1 MPESY
6 SGVNVFSHIIMTKA
20 FFLINVQY
28 LHRGNTVFQPWV
40 ELASVPSIK
49 RVEEVAGV
57 YDLLV
62 EIETPGRLTEISEL
76 LMSKAWVKRLHVL
89 RSIQPVA
96 IPLVAK
102 QPVPQAQRENPEP
115 SGNTRSWIAST
126 L

>member
-1 MPESY
+1 
-6 SGVNVFSHIIMTKA
+6 MTKA

-28 LHRGNTVFQPWV
+28 LNRGNAVFQPWV
-40 ELASVPSIK
+40 ELAAIPGVK

-62 EIETPGRLTEISEL
+62 EIETTGKLTEISEL

-89 RSIQPVA
+89 RTIQPTGK
-96 IPLVAK
+96 PLVAK
-102 QPVPQAQRENPEP
+102 QPLPQTLRETPEP
-115 SGNTRSWIAST
+115 PGTVRTWVAST